1 MLGLKFSIAVALT
14 AVSFIAFGQNDDIP
28 DYRTKKESFSKL
40 SDKAIRADLGV
51 FSIGGIEESLNKL
64 PLQKVSPSAYQ
75 KDFMRFKGEG
85 IEVTVTTQPF
95 QEKGKKI
102 MKMEEHVIKI
112 NNKGYYGSFGVLP
125 ETEIKSV
132 LVLIGKDTV
141 AIPPQAYADLY
152 NMNFTYRDK
161 SGTERT
167 ANGVFY
173 SKDGSRIYIYLLSR
187 DPKNSYEVTWIIQD
201 KKYFRRVLD
210 YGF

>member
-1 MLGLKFSIAVALT
+1 MLGLKVRISLLLTVFCGAVFA
-14 AVSFIAFGQNDDIP
+14 QNDDIP
-28 DYRTKKESFSKL
+28 DYRTKKESFSKM
-40 SDKAIRADLGV
+40 SDKALRADLGV

-64 PLQKVSPSAYQ
+64 PLKKVSPSAYQ
-75 KDFMRFKGEG
+75 KDFMRFKGEN
-85 IEVTVTTQPF
+85 IEVTVTMGPF
-95 QEKGKKI
+95 EEKGKKI

-161 SGTERT
+161 SGVERT